1 MINKGGYYF
10 DVVVFLIRIGIGFVG
25 EKKIF
30 YFIWYMFFKFV
41 VDLFLLFCFSEFK
54 LCKLINIEE
63 LNKRMW
69 DYLKLFFFEDR
80 CENCNDLYDFELNLF

>member
-25 EKKIF
+25 EKKNF

-54 LCKLINIEE
+54 LC
-63 LNKRMW
+63 
-69 DYLKLFFFEDR
+69 
-80 CENCNDLYDFELNLF
+80 

>member
-41 VDLFLLFCFSEFK
+41 YICFYCFV
-54 LCKLINIEE
+54 LVN
-63 LNKRMW
+63 LN
-69 DYLKLFFFEDR
+69 YV
-80 CENCNDLYDFELNLF
+80 N

>member
-41 VDLFLLFCFSEFK
+41 VDLFLLFCFNEFK
-54 LCKLINIEE
+54 LC
-63 LNKRMW
+63 
-69 DYLKLFFFEDR
+69 
-80 CENCNDLYDFELNLF
+80 